1 MKKNFLAIASV
12 VFLLTGCTNMLNIGA
27 SEYGCK
33 GMPEGVSC
41 MSAKDVYN
49 ATENENYK
57 TTLKAEQEAA
67 KSGGKGNKGSAAGSE
82 TRVLYAEGGENAPIP
97 ARARNPLPIR
107 TQAVV
112 MRIAID
118 PWEDENGDLHVPGF
132 IYTEIEPRRWEIGAR
147 TSQTSPTLR
156 PLTTVQPA
164 KTSPAK

>member
-1 MKKNFLAIASV
+1 MKNIFAIATVIS
-12 VFLLTGCTNMLNIGA
+12 FLTGCTSMFNIGA

-41 MSAKDVYN
+41 MSAKEVYN

-57 TTLKAEQEAA
+57 STLKAEQEAA
-67 KSGGKGNKGSAAGSE
+67 KSGGKGKEGSSSAAQ

-118 PWEDENGDLHVPGF
+118 PWEDDNGDLHVPGF
-132 IYTEIEPRRWEIGAR
+132 IYTEIEPRRWEIGNR
-147 TSQTSPTLR
+147 LGGVQPTLR
-156 PLTTVQPA
+156 PL
-164 KTSPAK
+164 SNN

>member
-1 MKKNFLAIASV
+1 MFKQILFPIV
-12 VFLLTGCTNMLNIGA
+12 VMLTMTGCTKLMTIG
-27 SEYGCK
+27 SPEYGCK

-57 TTLKAEQEAA
+57 TVLKAEQEGA
-67 KSGGKGNKGSAAGSE
+67 KTGKTARINADESAE
-82 TRVLYAEGGENAPIP
+82 TRVLYAEGSDNAPIP
-97 ARARNPLPIR
+97 MRARSPLPIR

-132 IYTEIEPRRWEIGAR
+132 IYTEIEPRRWEIGSRQESTAN
-147 TSQTSPTLR
+147 TLR
-156 PLTTVQPA
+156 PMSS
-164 KTSPAK
+164 K

>member
-1 MKKNFLAIASV
+1 MKSIFAITSV

-67 KSGGKGNKGSAAGSE
+67 KSGGKGKEGSSSAAQ

-132 IYTEIEPRRWEIGAR
+132 IYTEIEPRRWEIGQR
-147 TSQTSPTLR
+147 QGQQRNTLSPLR
-156 PLTTVQPA
+156 
-164 KTSPAK
+164 